1 MHVSFLFYDNLTFES
16 CRIVENLEV
25 ADYVQVGDIGFKKP
39 KVSFNPWN
47 LCNHHSNFLFPQT
60 KKKRPSRRVAED
72 PDLPPVNGEDANA
85 MEVDQKPVM
94 PMQRDLDA
102 NFVDDDELQAALA
115 RTRRSKIKTKKVSPE
130 EIARKG
136 QSVLLLVFSRYT
148 CLTKCVVYSGGRE
161 STC

>member
-1 MHVSFLFYDNLTFES
+1 MHVSFSFQDNLTFGLF
-16 CRIVENLEV
+16 RIVENLEV
-25 ADYVQVGDIGFKKP
+25 ADYIQVGDIGFKKP
-39 KVSFNPWN
+39 KVSFNPWT
-47 LCNHHSNFLFPQT
+47 LCDVHSDLPFPQT

-72 PDLPPVNGEDANA
+72 SDLGPVNGEDANA
-85 MEVDQKPVM
+85 MEVDQKPVV

-136 QSVLLLVFSRYT
+136 QSVLLLVFS
-148 CLTKCVVYSGGRE
+148 
-161 STC
+161 